1 MPEEMAEQTASI
13 ATGPGAAAQAPL
25 EGQHA
30 VVTGAGRGI
39 GAAIAAELGRL
50 GASLSLM
57 GRTAATLE
65 ARRDE
70 IADAFSAEVRH
81 HVVDVSDEAA
91 VAQAFEA
98 AAEALGA
105 VAILVN
111 NAGMAV
117 SAPLAKTGL
126 ELWNRTLDVNL
137 TGAFLCCRQVVAGMR
152 AAGRGRIVNIAS
164 TAGLVGYGYVSAYC
178 ASKHGLVGL
187 TRALA
192 RELAKTG
199 ITVNAVCPGYTD
211 TEITAEA
218 IANIVEKTGR
228 SAGEALAELVRHNPQ
243 GRLIEPREVAETVA
257 WLCLPSSAA
266 ITGQAIAVA
275 GGEVT

>member
-1 MPEEMAEQTASI
+1 MAERTASI
-13 ATGPGAAAQAPL
+13 ASEPGIAADTPL
-25 EGQHA
+25 AGQHA

-39 GAAIAAELGRL
+39 GAAIAVELGRR

-65 ARRDE
+65 ARRGE
-70 IADAFSAEVRH
+70 LADSFGAEVRY

-98 AAEALGA
+98 ATGELGA
-105 VAILVN
+105 VSVLVN
-111 NAGMAV
+111 NAGVAL

-126 ELWNRTLDVNL
+126 ELWERTLSVNL

-164 TAGLVGYGYVSAYC
+164 TAGLVGYGYISAYC

-192 RELAKTG
+192 SELAKTG
-199 ITVNAVCPGYTD
+199 ITVNAVCPGYTETD
-211 TEITAEA
+211 ITAA
-218 IANIVEKTGR
+218 TITTIVEKTGR
-228 SAGEALAELVRHNPQ
+228 SADQALAELVKHNPQ